1 MDRNSAIGLFLM
13 AALLLIYLQF
23 APKPKPEQA
32 ASPAKTTAAAA
43 TASTAVTPAA
53 PDSAALASQL
63 GSFAAAAQG
72 TAQTTQLQN
81 ENLTVTFSSK
91 GGRVEAVRLNKYKTF
106 RGLPLDLLD
115 ARSAQIDTRFR
126 TTDGRQVKL
135 SDLYFQPSAVQAV
148 TVGDK
153 QGQRL
158 TFSAPVAGGQIEQS
172 YTLLANSFEVAYD
185 LRMVNLS
192 NAVAQEPI
200 TFTFLDHVR
209 QTEKEAKQNR
219 NHTTINHYLVSGDYA
234 QAEASEK
241 PEEIK
246 VAEPLKWAAHKH
258 DFFVAGII
266 ADNQFSNGQFNSTVN
281 LEDTT
286 FIKTLSTTL
295 TIPAADVLGGKG
307 QFRFYFGPNSYSI
320 LKDVTPG
327 FDRNVYLGW
336 GLFRWVNQFVI
347 LPVFHFLENF
357 ISNYGIIIALL
368 VVLIKLVTWPLTY
381 KTYESQAR
389 MKVLKPELDAIKEKY
404 PDDAMK
410 QQQEQM
416 KLYQTMGVSPLSGCV
431 PTLLTIPILFAMF
444 QFFPNAI
451 ELRQEHFLWANDLST
466 YDDLIKLPFSLPFL
480 GNHISLFT
488 LLMTISTLAM
498 TYQTNQTNPS
508 AMQGPMKFY
517 SYLMPLVFFFVLND
531 FAAGLTWYYL
541 VSNLVTLGQQAL
553 TRRFVD
559 DNKVRAKL
567 EANKV
572 KNKDKKPGGFQA
584 RLAEAMKTA
593 QEREVQDRKGGRS
606 AASDNTNDDTD
617 SEPGTGASDISPKP
631 PRKTRRS

>member
-1 MDRNSAIGLFLM
+1 MDRNSAIGIFLM
-13 AALLLIYLQF
+13 AALLLLYLQF
-23 APKPKPEQA
+23 APKPKPEPAPQ
-32 ASPAKTTAAAA
+32 PAKTAAAA
-43 TASTAVTPAA
+43 APGTTPVA
-53 PDSAALASQL
+53 PDSAALAQQL
-63 GSFAAAAQG
+63 GAFAGAAQG

-81 ENLTVTFSSK
+81 ENLTITFSSK
-91 GGRVEAVRLNKYKTF
+91 GGRVEAVRLNKYKTY
-106 RGLPLDLLD
+106 RGQPLDLLD
-115 ARSAQIDTRFR
+115 AQSAQLDTRFR
-126 TTDGRQVKL
+126 TTDGRQIKL
-135 SDLYFQPSAVQAV
+135 SDLYFRPEP
-148 TVGDK
+148 
-153 QGQRL
+153 QGSNTLR
-158 TFSAPVAGGQIEQS
+158 FVADVAGGQIEQL
-172 YTLLANSFEVAYD
+172 YTLPANSFELSYN
-185 LRMVNLS
+185 LRFNNLS
-192 NAVAQEPI
+192 NTLAQEPL
-200 TFTFLDHVR
+200 TFTFFDRVR
-209 QTEKEAKQNR
+209 QTEKMAKQNR
-219 NHTTINHYLVSGDYA
+219 NHTTINHYLVSGDFA
-234 QAEASEK
+234 MAEASEK
-241 PEEIK
+241 PEEVK

-266 ADNQFSNGQFNSTVN
+266 ADKEFTTGQFNSTVDLN
-281 LEDTT
+281 DTT

-320 LKDVTPG
+320 LKEVTPG

-347 LPVFHFLENF
+347 LPVFHVLEKF
-357 ISNYGIIIALL
+357 VSSYGIIIALL

-381 KTYESQAR
+381 KTYESQAK

-410 QQQEQM
+410 QQQETM
-416 KLYQTMGVSPLSGCV
+416 KLHQSMGVSPLGGCI

-466 YDDLIKLPFSLPFL
+466 YDDLIKLPFTLPFL

-498 TYQTNQTNPS
+498 TYQSNQANPA

-517 SYLMPLVFFFVLND
+517 SYLMPLIFFFVLND

-541 VSNLVTLGQQAL
+541 VSNLVTLGQQAI

-559 DNKVRAKL
+559 DTKVRAKL
-567 EANKV
+567 EANKI
-572 KNKDKKPGGFQA
+572 KNKDKKPSGFGA
-584 RLAEAMKTA
+584 RLADAMKAA
-593 QEREVQDRKGGRS
+593 QEKEAQARQGGGASRP
-606 AASDNTNDDTD
+606 AADDTDDTD
-617 SEPGTGASDISPKP
+617 SEPGTGASDISPKR